1 MEKEIDNLII
11 TPPESIEE
19 SASRAYTDWLR
30 SVETNIPEELKRIIP
45 RKAAKEYYNK
55 LCEIYKTKKFDRAAD
70 PFKRLVSVLTK
81 AFPDFEEEFKKSGL
95 DNLPFTDENLKA
107 LLEFLAI
114 WVNKLPAFNELD
126 YTFLKYISEQFNK
139 YKSLCTAD

>member
-1 MEKEIDNLII
+1 M
-11 TPPESIEE
+11 
-19 SASRAYTDWLR
+19 
-30 SVETNIPEELKRIIP
+30 
-45 RKAAKEYYNK
+45 
-55 LCEIYKTKKFDRAAD
+55 
-70 PFKRLVSVLTK
+70 TK

-114 WVNKLPAFNELD
+114 WVNKLPSFDKLD